1 MRIERSPNGFDVF
14 TNEGKLVKTYKYETD
29 AKNFVAKNKSTQTSS
44 FTMKFSINKRFDFL
58 DALTKMV
65 IDNKTYSLIIT
76 GNGGLGKSYSVMQN
90 IKKANLKEDEY
101 LFIKGFSTAKMLYRT
116 LYENNGKL
124 IIFDDCDSVLK
135 DKIALNI
142 LKAALDSYSVRTI
155 SWNAEFSVNDSLPNS
170 FEFTGRVIFISNLS
184 YDDLDQA
191 IKSRSMN
198 VDLHMSPEDKIERME
213 HILKDVLPDF
223 PYEVKRD
230 ALDLIKQYVNCIKDL
245 NIRTLEKVTRICGSS
260 QSGDSWK
267 ELALYMIT
275 K

>member
-1 MRIERSPNGFDVF
+1 
-14 TNEGKLVKTYKYETD
+14 
-29 AKNFVAKNKSTQTSS
+29 
-44 FTMKFSINKRFDFL
+44 
-58 DALTKMV
+58 MV
-65 IDNKTYSLIIT
+65 IDNKTYSLIVT
-76 GNGGLGKSYSVMQN
+76 GEGGLGKSFSIKES

-116 LYENNGKL
+116 FYENNGKL

-142 LKAALDSYSVRTI
+142 LKGALDSYSVRTI
-155 SWNAEFSVNDSLPNS
+155 SWNAEFPLHDSLPNS
-170 FEFTGRVIFISNLS
+170 FEFRGRVIFISNLL
-184 YDDLDQA
+184 YDNLDQA
-191 IKSRSMN
+191 LKSRSMN

-230 ALDLIKQYVNCIKDL
+230 ALDLIKQYLSYIRDL
-245 NIRTLEKVTRICGSS
+245 NVRTLEKVTRIRNAFS
-260 QSGDSWK
+260 QSEDSWK